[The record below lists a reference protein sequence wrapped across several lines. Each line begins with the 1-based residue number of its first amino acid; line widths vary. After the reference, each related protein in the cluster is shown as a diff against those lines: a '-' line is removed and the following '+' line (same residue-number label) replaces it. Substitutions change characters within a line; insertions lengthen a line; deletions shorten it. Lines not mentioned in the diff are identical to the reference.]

1 MQESWRAGRPECGQL
16 SVPRSYWW
24 WGPGQYTKAGNALLS
39 AHGTPKR
46 ACLPLLIRLIIPL
59 VQLYLSSSYFLLLG
73 GHLPQALP
81 LIHPIWV
88 SHQHSLGAQVSFS
101 ENGEERQDFVLWSL
115 GPSHH
120 KMLPICASIISNQKL
135 YPQGPSTSTCLCFP
149 PCSTCHPSFPQGPG
163 SLISSHFLL
172 TKDPSLLRPLPFCAY
187 RVVEASPMKT

>member
-46 ACLPLLIRLIIPL
+46 ACLPLLVRLIIPL

-120 KMLPICASIISNQKL
+120 KMLPVLPSMQYLPPIIPPGTWVS
-135 YPQGPSTSTCLCFP
+135 CLF
-149 PCSTCHPSFPQGPG
+149 SFPSDKRPFSSETSSILCIQSGG
-163 SLISSHFLL
+163 SLSYEDLITAGGSHLAL
-172 TKDPSLLRPLPFCAY
+172 
-187 RVVEASPMKT
+187 